1 MRIDSSGNVGIGTA
15 SPSSYYS
22 DNLVVSAPSEGGI
35 TLASTNTT
43 NGNYLAFAD
52 GTSGDARYRG
62 LVGYNHNVDSLL
74 FYSAGAE
81 RMRIN
86 SSGNVGIGTASP
98 DRLLTLQGDNSYMW
112 MKDAG
117 GGNVAFI
124 GGDGSNDGFLRL
136 YNGSHAAKVEIQ
148 SDGVSYFNGGNVGIG
163 TASPNMKVNISHAD
177 QDGLR
182 FNTANDAETFIDFGD
197 TDDND
202 IGRISYDHADNHMAF
217 RTFNSERLRITDVG
231 NIAYGVTS
239 VSSVLT
245 GKTLQVGYGQISSD
259 HVAYNYNTNFTNN
272 AYQSGNDA
280 TWSAI
285 TSRASGVIKLLED
298 KFIFMNASSGTAGQA
313 VSMTERMRIDS
324 SGNMMVGKT
333 AVGASTLGA
342 EMRPDGFV
350 GSAKASSANGSI
362 TFGAYS
368 TTASQ
373 YQFYVGMAGTIYARA
388 TSISSLSD
396 ERRKENIVDLE
407 TGLPEVMALKP
418 RRFDWKDGS
427 ETNVAGFIAQEV
439 ETVLPDL
446 IGEWEDENND
456 DLKSVKMGDMLP
468 TLVKAIQE
476 QQEQIE
482 QLKAEIQTLKG
493 E

>member
-1 MRIDSSGNVGIGTA
+1 MTTKIPVELSSTPGIVDGSNATAITINSSEQVGIGTTSPSNKFVIAEGTNQHGIEFAPGTLSYIQAYDRATSDYGDLTIDAETIRFGTNNGAERMRIDASGNVGIGT
-15 SPSSYYS
+15 
-22 DNLVVSAPSEGGI
+22 
-35 TLASTNTT
+35 T
-43 NGNYLAFAD
+43 
-52 GTSGDARYRG
+52 
-62 LVGYNHNVDSLL
+62 
-74 FYSAGAE
+74 
-81 RMRIN
+81 
-86 SSGNVGIGTASP
+86 
-98 DRLLTLQGDNSYMW
+98 
-112 MKDAG
+112 
-117 GGNVAFI
+117 
-124 GGDGSNDGFLRL
+124 
-136 YNGSHAAKVEIQ
+136 
-148 SDGVSYFNGGNVGIG
+148 
-163 TASPNMKVNISHAD
+163 SPNMKVNISHAD

-313 VSMTERMRIDS
+313 VSMTERLRIDS
-324 SGNMMVGKT
+324 SGNLMLGTTTSTSKFNIDY
-333 AVGASTLGA
+333 AST
-342 EMRPDGFV
+342 F
-350 GSAKASSANGSI
+350 GSVLKYTGSTTTIFPLVFTYGGSTSGSISTTSSA
-362 TFGAYS
+362 
-368 TTASQ
+368 
-373 YQFYVGMAGTIYARA
+373 
-388 TSISSLSD
+388 TSYNTSSDYRL
-396 ERRKENIVDLE
+396 KENIQPLE
-407 TGLPEVMALKP
+407 NGLERLNKLKP
-418 RRFDWKDGS
+418 VQFDWKENDTSS
-427 ETNVAGFIAQEV
+427 EGFIAHEVQEIF
-439 ETVLPDL
+439 PDA
-446 IGEWEDENND
+446 ISGEKDGEDMQGMD
-456 DLKSVKMGDMLP
+456 YGRITPL
-468 TLVKAIQE
+468 LVKAIQE